1 MTVFGALTPP
11 KNTHTERP
19 FSTSV
24 NLGTFNYKCV
34 LCGKRLSFYYFCLL
48 MFAPANK
55 AGFFLCG
62 KVSMSRVITGAV
74 NEEGEQGVRSKAE
87 LLRDTI

>member
-1 MTVFGALTPP
+1 
-11 KNTHTERP
+11 
-19 FSTSV
+19 
-24 NLGTFNYKCV
+24 
-34 LCGKRLSFYYFCLL
+34 L